1 MAIAKD
7 EVPADD
13 LTDKLKTYQELKE
26 QYLTQKQELKD
37 EGLEQ
42 KSLTD
47 PDSRRMKNN
56 GSLDICYNVQTAIH
70 ANIKKTALLLHLEE
84 RYSVGYMKMFLKL
97 CIMKH

>member
-56 GSLDICYNVQTAIH
+56 GSLDICYNVQSVVDAKNHFVVDISTTNDINDQNSFILWH
-70 ANIKKTALLLHLEE
+70 KKHPN
-84 RYSVGYMKMFLKL
+84 F
-97 CIMKH
+97 

>member
-7 EVPADD
+7 EALADD

-56 GSLDICYNVQTAIH
+56 GSLEY
-70 ANIKKTALLLHLEE
+70 LLQCTVCCRCKESFCC
-84 RYSVGYMKMFLKL
+84 RYFDD
-97 CIMKH
+97 